1 MSEPIPVAG
10 VHAQPVI
17 DNEEALRRWVH
28 DALEVSVSLVGM
40 QAGIKGATFEDELLA
55 ATRQHIARLFAFDA
69 MDIVLVDESSGG
81 FEFADSDTQQSVR
94 ALKQELDRRVDD
106 GHFAWALRQTRAVVL
121 PTLAGKGTLLLCA
134 LGTRNR
140 VRGMF
145 AGLYVAGAAGLS
157 ETKLN
162 LLLLILSGVANVL
175 ESTALYRL
183 IKQQNVELEER
194 VVLRTRE
201 LEVAR
206 READAA
212 NHAKSAFL
220 ANMSHEIRT
229 PLTAIIG
236 YAELLA
242 SGVVPAQQ
250 RQSAINTIAGAG
262 RHLLELVSA
271 VLDMSKVESGQLLA
285 ESIALDLPKLIAD
298 VAGIVTP
305 QMQAKG
311 IDFALECIA
320 PMPGMIESDP
330 LRLRQILLNLL
341 GNAIKFTDQ
350 GVVGLRVRVNENGDR
365 LVFEVS
371 DSGIGISAEQAQ
383 ALFQPFAQADA
394 SVSRR
399 FGGTGLGLYLS
410 RQFAERLGGT
420 LELDPEYH
428 AGALFRVTIPLRRVA
443 EHGDLPVP
451 ATGIA
456 PGPLRGNVLLADDT
470 AELRDLVA
478 LYISAIAP
486 DVRVVSVENG
496 ARAVERALIDDFDL
510 IVMDL
515 QMPEMD
521 GFSAAQ
527 LLRASGYRGPMIALT
542 ANALSEDRDRCLVA
556 GFDAFITKPIDARVL
571 GDALHTCL
579 SDTGAVNDTL
589 AWADMPE
596 LTALK
601 LRFVDSLA
609 ARCDAMDAASALGDW
624 HGVAGIAHQLKGSGG
639 NFGFPELT
647 ECAGMLEQAARGGDV
662 PTAVRL
668 LAALGTMI
676 ESIVDDAGMASAR
689 DGCV

>member
-1 MSEPIPVAG
+1 MSEPTPVAG

-81 FEFADSDTQQSVR
+81 FEFADSGDQQSVR

-121 PTLAGKGTLLLCA
+121 PTLAGKGSLLLCA

-285 ESIALDLPKLIAD
+285 ESIALDLPQLIAD

-420 LELDPEYH
+420 LELDPAYL

-443 EHGDLPVP
+443 EHDDLPVP
-451 ATGIA
+451 ASGIA
-456 PGPLRGNVLLADDT
+456 RGPLRGNVLLADDT
-470 AELRDLVA
+470 AELRELVA

-496 ARAVERALIDDFDL
+496 ARAVEQALTDDFDL
-510 IVMDL
+510 IIMDL

-527 LLRASGYRGPMIALT
+527 LLRASGYRGPLIALT
-542 ANALSEDRDRCLVA
+542 ANALSEDRDRCLAA
-556 GFDAFITKPIDARVL
+556 GFDAFITKPIDAKVL
-571 GDALHTCL
+571 AEALHTCL
-579 SDTGAVNDTL
+579 SSTGADDDMI

-596 LTALK
+596 LKALK

-609 ARCDAMDAASALGDW
+609 ARCNAMDAASALGDW

-647 ECAGMLEQAARGGDV
+647 ACAGALEQAARGSDG
-662 PTAVRL
+662 PTAARL
-668 LAALGTMI
+668 LAELGTMI

-689 DGCV
+689 NG

>member
-1 MSEPIPVAG
+1 MSEPPPAANA
-10 VHAQPVI
+10 HAEPEI

-28 DALEVSVSLVGM
+28 DALDVSVSLVGM
-40 QAGIKGATFEDELLA
+40 QAGIGGAAIEAELLA

-81 FEFADSDTQQSVR
+81 FEFADSESQHSVK
-94 ALKQELDRRVDD
+94 ALKTELERRVDD

-121 PTLAGKGTLLLCA
+121 PTLTGKGTLLLCA

-145 AGLYVAGAAGLS
+145 AGLYVDGAASLS

-194 VVLRTRE
+194 VALRTRE
-201 LEVAR
+201 LEAAR

-212 NHAKSAFL
+212 NHAKGAFL

-242 SGVVPAQQ
+242 RGAVPIEQ

-271 VLDMSKVESGQLLA
+271 VLDLSKLESGQLPS
-285 ESIALDLPKLIAD
+285 ESVALDLRQLIAD

-311 IDFALECIA
+311 IDFALECIEPIPDTIA
-320 PMPGMIESDP
+320 SDP

-341 GNAIKFTDQ
+341 GNAIKFTGQ
-350 GVVGLRVRVNENGDR
+350 GVIGLRVRVVNGGET

-410 RQFAERLGGT
+410 RQFAERLDGT
-420 LELDPEYH
+420 LELDTEYRG
-428 AGALFRVTIPLRRVA
+428 GALFRLAIPLRLAAAQGEMPVIERGAVA
-443 EHGDLPVP
+443 
-451 ATGIA
+451 
-456 PGPLRGNVLLADDT
+456 GPLRGNVLLADDT
-470 AELRDLVA
+470 AELRELVG
-478 LYISAIAP
+478 LYIGSIAP
-486 DVRVVSVENG
+486 DVRVVMVENG
-496 ARAVERALIDDFDL
+496 ARAVEQALISDFDL

-521 GFSAAQ
+521 GFTAAQ

-542 ANALSEDRDRCLVA
+542 ANALSEDRDRSMTA
-556 GFDAFITKPIDARVL
+556 GFDAFITKPIDAKL
-571 GDALHTCL
+571 LAQALRTCL
-579 SDTGAVNDTL
+579 AGVGDGDDF

-596 LTALK
+596 IKALRA
-601 LRFVDSLA
+601 RFVGSLA
-609 ARCDAMDAASALGDW
+609 ARRSELDTALAQADLLA
-624 HGVAGIAHQLKGSGG
+624 VAGVAHQLKGSGG
-639 NFGFPELT
+639 NFGFSELT
-647 ECAGMLEQAARGGDV
+647 VCAGELERVARAGDAASAARV
-662 PTAVRL
+662 
-668 LAALGTMI
+668 LAQLGTMI
-676 ESIVDDAGMASAR
+676 DAMCQNADPESVEGKP
-689 DGCV
+689 

>member
-1 MSEPIPVAG
+1 MSEPTPVAG

-350 GVVGLRVRVNENGDR
+350 GVVGLRVRVNENDDR

-470 AELRDLVA
+470 AELRELVA
-478 LYISAIAP
+478 LYISSIAP

-542 ANALSEDRDRCLVA
+542 ANALSEDRDRCLAA
-556 GFDAFITKPIDARVL
+556 GFDAFITKPIDASVL

-579 SDTGAVNDTL
+579 SDTGAVDDTL

>member
-1 MSEPIPVAG
+1 
-10 VHAQPVI
+10 
-17 DNEEALRRWVH
+17 
-28 DALEVSVSLVGM
+28 
-40 QAGIKGATFEDELLA
+40 
-55 ATRQHIARLFAFDA
+55 
-69 MDIVLVDESSGG
+69 
-81 FEFADSDTQQSVR
+81 
-94 ALKQELDRRVDD
+94 
-106 GHFAWALRQTRAVVL
+106 L
-121 PTLAGKGTLLLCA
+121 P
-134 LGTRNR
+134 
-140 VRGMF
+140 
-145 AGLYVAGAAGLS
+145 
-157 ETKLN
+157 
-162 LLLLILSGVANVL
+162 
-175 ESTALYRL
+175 
-183 IKQQNVELEER
+183 Q
-194 VVLRTRE
+194 
-201 LEVAR
+201 
-206 READAA
+206 
-212 NHAKSAFL
+212 
-220 ANMSHEIRT
+220 
-229 PLTAIIG
+229 
-236 YAELLA
+236 
-242 SGVVPAQQ
+242 
-250 RQSAINTIAGAG
+250 
-262 RHLLELVSA
+262 
-271 VLDMSKVESGQLLA
+271 
-285 ESIALDLPKLIAD
+285 LIAD

-428 AGALFRVTIPLRRVA
+428 AGARFRVTIPLRRVA
-443 EHGDLPVP
+443 EHDDLPVH
-451 ATGIA
+451 ASGTA
-456 PGPLRGNVLLADDT
+456 RGPLRGNVLLADDT
-470 AELRDLVA
+470 AELRELVA
-478 LYISAIAP
+478 LYISSIAP

-542 ANALSEDRDRCLVA
+542 ANALSEDRDRCLAA
-556 GFDAFITKPIDARVL
+556 GFDAFITKPIDAKVL
-571 GDALHTCL
+571 GEALHTCL
-579 SDTGAVNDTL
+579 SGTGAVDDTL

-647 ECAGMLEQAARGGDV
+647 KCAGMLEQAARGGDG

-668 LAALGTMI
+668 LAELGTMI

-689 DGCV
+689 D

>member
-1 MSEPIPVAG
+1 MSEPTPVAG

-350 GVVGLRVRVNENGDR
+350 GVVGLRVRVNENDDR

-478 LYISAIAP
+478 LYISSIAP

-542 ANALSEDRDRCLVA
+542 ANALSEDRDRCLAA

>member
-1 MSEPIPVAG
+1 MSEPTPVAG

-81 FEFADSDTQQSVR
+81 FEFADSGDQQSVR

-121 PTLAGKGTLLLCA
+121 PTLAGKGSLLLCA

-285 ESIALDLPKLIAD
+285 ESIALDLPQLIAD

-420 LELDPEYH
+420 LELDPAYL

-443 EHGDLPVP
+443 EHDDLPVP
-451 ATGIA
+451 VSGIA
-456 PGPLRGNVLLADDT
+456 RGPLRGNVLLADDT
-470 AELRDLVA
+470 AELRELVA

-496 ARAVERALIDDFDL
+496 ARAVEQALTDDFDL
-510 IVMDL
+510 IIMDL

-527 LLRASGYRGPMIALT
+527 LLRASGYRGPLIALT
-542 ANALSEDRDRCLVA
+542 ANALSEDRDRCLAA
-556 GFDAFITKPIDARVL
+556 GFDAFITKPIDAKVL
-571 GDALHTCL
+571 AEALHTCL
-579 SDTGAVNDTL
+579 SSTGADDDMI

-596 LTALK
+596 LKALK

-609 ARCDAMDAASALGDW
+609 ARCNAMDAASALGDW

-647 ECAGMLEQAARGGDV
+647 ACAGALEQAARGSDG
-662 PTAVRL
+662 PTAARL
-668 LAALGTMI
+668 LAELGTMI

-689 DGCV
+689 NG

>member
-1 MSEPIPVAG
+1 VSEPTPVAG

-478 LYISAIAP
+478 LYISSIAP

-542 ANALSEDRDRCLVA
+542 ANALSEDRDRCLAA

>member
-1 MSEPIPVAG
+1 
-10 VHAQPVI
+10 VI

-350 GVVGLRVRVNENGDR
+350 GVVGLRVRVNENDDR

-470 AELRDLVA
+470 AELRELVA
-478 LYISAIAP
+478 LYISSIAP

-542 ANALSEDRDRCLVA
+542 ANALSEDRDRCLAA
-556 GFDAFITKPIDARVL
+556 GFDAFITKPIDASVL

-579 SDTGAVNDTL
+579 SDTGAVDDTL

>member
-1 MSEPIPVAG
+1 VSEPTPVAG
-10 VHAQPVI
+10 IHAQPVI

-285 ESIALDLPKLIAD
+285 ESIALDLPQLIAD

-428 AGALFRVTIPLRRVA
+428 AGARFRVTIPLRRVA
-443 EHGDLPVP
+443 EHDDLPVH
-451 ATGIA
+451 ASGTA
-456 PGPLRGNVLLADDT
+456 RGPLRGNVLLADDT
-470 AELRDLVA
+470 AELRELVA
-478 LYISAIAP
+478 LYISSIAP

-542 ANALSEDRDRCLVA
+542 ANALSEDRDRCLAA
-556 GFDAFITKPIDARVL
+556 GFDAFITKPIDAKVL
-571 GDALHTCL
+571 GEALHTCL
-579 SDTGAVNDTL
+579 SGTGAVDDTL

-647 ECAGMLEQAARGGDV
+647 KCAGMLEQAARGGDG

-668 LAALGTMI
+668 LAELGTMI

-689 DGCV
+689 D